1 MYPGKWNNLY
11 LNVKVDSKKNT
22 AEQEELIV
30 TREEWESKLK
40 IKPIRTF
47 FREDSTWN
55 SAHYNLNDSLVYN
68 PSGKWWVQGDS
79 IVMLQTFPS
88 PDTTLYFLTLKSD
101 TASFESL
108 LDWDGDG
115 KKDDRYLGRQLK
127 VNR

>member
-1 MYPGKWNNLY
+1 MLR
-11 LNVKVDSKKNT
+11 LILKKNT